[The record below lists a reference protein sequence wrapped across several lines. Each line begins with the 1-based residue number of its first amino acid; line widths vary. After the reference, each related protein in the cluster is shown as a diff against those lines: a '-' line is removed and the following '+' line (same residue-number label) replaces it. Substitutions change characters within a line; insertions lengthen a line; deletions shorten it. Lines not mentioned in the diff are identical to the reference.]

1 MLTHML
7 IATDGTELAGKAVDE
22 GLALA
27 AKTGARVTALT
38 VTESWS
44 VLEMTHRA
52 KEGVENP
59 IADFEESAKRR
70 ARDILAAVVGKAEA
84 LGVACEKAHRS
95 DSPPAEAIV
104 AEADR
109 RNCDMIVMASHGRRG
124 LDKILLGSQTQR
136 VLAMTTRPV
145 LVYR

>member
-7 IATDGTELAGKAVDE
+7 IATDGSELADKAVDE

-44 VLEMTHRA
+44 VLEMTDRA
-52 KEGVENP
+52 RAGSPNP
-59 IADFEESAKRR
+59 INEFEKIAERR
-70 ARDILAAVVGKAEA
+70 ANEILGRVLEKART
-84 LGVACEKAHRS
+84 LQVACEIVHRPES
-95 DSPPAEAIV
+95 TPAEAIV
-104 AEADR
+104 DEANR

-124 LDKILLGSQTQR
+124 IDRLLVGSQTLR
-136 VLAMTTRPV
+136 VLALTTRPV

>member
-7 IATDGTELAGKAVDE
+7 IATDGSELAEKAVDE

-38 VTESWS
+38 VSEDWS
-44 VLEMTHRA
+44 ILDMTDRA
-52 KEGVENP
+52 RAGSPNP
-59 IADFEESAKRR
+59 IGDYEKMAERR
-70 ARDILAAVVGKAEA
+70 ASEVLGRVVDKAKA
-84 LGVACEKAHRS
+84 LNVSCETVYRAESK
-95 DSPPAEAIV
+95 PAEAIV
-104 AEADR
+104 NEADK

-124 LDKILLGSQTQR
+124 IDRLLVGSQTLR
-136 VLAMTTRPV
+136 VLALTTRPV